1 MSGHMSQ
8 NLASIVPL
16 SMNIND
22 LSLHLHIQKISSISI
37 QEVAENFMWKNFF
50 FWLTGPSG
58 PPWALSINHWCGVG
72 PFLWTT
78 SKNPVIFRC
87 DTATSSKSR
96 DFNK

>member
-50 FWLTGPSG
+50 FLAHWSQWSPMSV
-58 PPWALSINHWCGVG
+58 IN
-72 PFLWTT
+72 
-78 SKNPVIFRC
+78 
-87 DTATSSKSR
+87 
-96 DFNK
+96 